1 MRIVV
6 RLRKLSLSS
15 ITHHFMYAKLIRSD
29 AEEGGTIVIEINGQ
43 QITGMDN
50 LVYSALAY
58 PAPGEEFAVRFT
70 CMFDDEAMQDKG
82 DYSNTDW
89 LAMFNANPSQELR
102 LRSTGLWSYHA
113 SGKLVRLDTEDSTA
127 LADCGGCLLPIPV
140 EVRDSEC
147 LGQFVAFDI
156 ARLDVWR
163 N

>member
-70 CMFDDEAMQDKG
+70 CMFDEEAMQDKA
-82 DYSNTDW
+82 DYSNTDRS
-89 LAMFNANPSQELR
+89 AMFNANPLQEQG

-113 SGKLVRLDTEDSTA
+113 SGKLLSLDGENSVA
-127 LADCGGCLLPIPV
+127 LADCGGCLLPIPI
-140 EVRDSEC
+140 EVTDPEY
-147 LGQFVAFDI
+147 LGQFIAFDI
-156 ARLDVWR
+156 SRLNVWH